1 MSSHTHLWYVK
12 SGHFG
17 TMDREYS
24 CTGLVKCRCSSR
36 PCYLLVFIVEWH
48 WLFFSYG
55 MRASSLHLFL
65 GLATNMVL
73 NSGATSSWQLW
84 SDTFT
89 GQKERSI
96 AIKMEAGN
104 VIFLVCLLKRIT
116 STDLTVYTFDL
127 YTHQVH
133 HHHHEEAEQSCHRC
147 QCGTSRWKDARQ
159 KVQQH
164 LIMVMQQMV
173 SMYSYKVVFAVSF

>member
-55 MRASSLHLFL
+55 MCASSLHLFL

-73 NSGATSSWQLW
+73 NSGTTSSWQLW

-96 AIKMEAGN
+96 AIKMEARN

-116 STDLTVYTFDL
+116 STYLTVYTFDL
-127 YTHQVH
+127 YTHQVPPPPPWRSW
-133 HHHHEEAEQSCHRC
+133 AILPQ
-147 QCGTSRWKDARQ
+147 
-159 KVQQH
+159 
-164 LIMVMQQMV
+164 V
-173 SMYSYKVVFAVSF
+173 SMWYFKMERRSSEGPATSDHGYATNGKYVFV